1 MINPEMTDP
10 VTTPGWPPVSSLD
23 LQYVVALSSSLI
35 CGAEQV
41 SALFCT
47 AGDGVQDDMEGRRG
61 WSVHMTLLL
70 MRQRD
75 LWFAKAFFLIKNQH
89 TDQSSEKF
97 LGPVGLNIIF

>member
-10 VTTPGWPPVSSLD
+10 VTTRGRPPVSSLD

-75 LWFAKAFFLIKNQH
+75 LWFVKALFLIKNQH

-97 LGPVGLNIIF
+97 LGAVGLNIIF